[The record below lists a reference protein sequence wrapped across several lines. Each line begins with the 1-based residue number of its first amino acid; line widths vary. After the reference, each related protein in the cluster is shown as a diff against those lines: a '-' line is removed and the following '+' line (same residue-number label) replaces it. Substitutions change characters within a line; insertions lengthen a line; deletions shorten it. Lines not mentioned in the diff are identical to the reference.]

1 MLALPWQIIERK
13 NDGEI
18 CLNISHILT
27 TNFQTLFPLKVVVQ
41 INFLDKSIFLSNN
54 LIDKLFS
61 VSIFLL
67 L

>member
-1 MLALPWQIIERK
+1 MLALPWQVIERK

-41 INFLDKSIFLSNN
+41 INFLDKNIFL
-54 LIDKLFS
+54 
-61 VSIFLL
+61 
-67 L
+67 